1 MIAGNGVLS
10 LHESPLTSRLSLITL
25 PRFHMSKTVCII
37 GAFDTKG
44 EDHAFLREEVIKHG
58 HQVLTINTGVLG
70 STTLFPVDFESEEV
84 VRASG
89 LDLDRIRARVDKGE
103 AMKAFDQAAPKL
115 VRDLYEQG
123 KFDGIV
129 GMGGSGGSAII
140 ASAMR
145 SLPIGVP
152 KVLVSTV
159 ASGDVSFYVRG
170 KDITIIPSIVD
181 VAGLNRI
188 SRLIYSRAAGAISGM
203 VETAVPQGGEDRPII
218 TASMFGNTTD
228 CVNACAKALK
238 AKGYEV
244 LVFHATGAGGRS
256 METLVTDGLV
266 EAVLDI
272 TTTEWA
278 DELCHGVFSAGPER
292 LDAPGQRGIPHL
304 IVPGCVDMANFGA
317 PATVPERFRQ
327 AKRLFYEW
335 NPSVTLMRTNA
346 EENRQMGEIFAKKA
360 NAAKGPVAF
369 LIPLGGVSMLD
380 GDGQPFCDRE
390 ADRAMFDAIKTN
402 LNPAI
407 PVVEVDLNINDPA
420 FAAGAVEMMLELIQ
434 QNNSNRSKQR

>member
-1 MIAGNGVLS
+1 
-10 LHESPLTSRLSLITL
+10 
-25 PRFHMSKTVCII
+25 MSTICVI

-44 EDHAFLREEVIKHG
+44 EDHAFLRQEILKLG
-58 HQVLTINTGVLG
+58 HQVLTINIGVLG
-70 STTLFPVDFESEEV
+70 TTTLFPVDYEAGDVLKAAGSDL
-84 VRASG
+84 AS
-89 LDLDRIRARVDKGE
+89 IRAQGDKGS
-103 AMKAFDQAAPKL
+103 AMKAFDQSAPYL
-115 VRDLYEQG
+115 VRQLYGQG
-123 KFDGIV
+123 KFAGII
-129 GMGGSGGSAII
+129 GMGGSAGSAII

-188 SRLIYSRAAGAISGM
+188 SRLIYARAAGAISGM
-203 VETAVPQGGEDRPII
+203 VENEPPRGAEDRPII

-228 CVNACAKALK
+228 CVNTCAKILND
-238 AKGYEV
+238 KGFEV
-244 LVFHATGAGGRS
+244 LVFHATGAGGKA
-256 METLVTDGLV
+256 METLVADGLV

-278 DELCHGVFSAGPER
+278 DELCQGVFSAGPER
-292 LDAPGQRGIPHL
+292 LDAPGQRGLPHL

-317 PATVPERFRQ
+317 PSTVPEKFRQ

-360 NAAKGPVAF
+360 NAATGPVAF
-369 LIPLGGVSMLD
+369 LIPLRGVSMLD
-380 GDGQPFCDRE
+380 GDGQPFCDRD

-402 LNPAI
+402 VKPGI
-407 PVVEVDLNINDPA
+407 PIVEVDLNINDPA
-420 FAAGAVEMMLELIQ
+420 FAAQAVEMMLELMKH
-434 QNNSNRSKQR
+434 SKTGS

>member
-1 MIAGNGVLS
+1 M
-10 LHESPLTSRLSLITL
+10 P
-25 PRFHMSKTVCII
+25 KTICII

-44 EDHAFLREEVIKHG
+44 EDHAFLREEVIKLG
-58 HQVLTINTGVLG
+58 HQVLTINIGVLG
-70 STTLFPVDFESEEV
+70 STTLFPVDFD
-84 VRASG
+84 ASDVLKAAG
-89 LDLDRIRARVDKGE
+89 IDLNQIRAQRDKAA
-103 AMKAFDQAAPKL
+103 AMKAFDQGAPVL
-115 VRDLYEQG
+115 ARQLYEQG
-123 KFDGIV
+123 KFAGII
-129 GMGGSGGSAII
+129 GMGGSGGSSII

-145 SLPIGVP
+145 SLPIGLP

-188 SRLIYSRAAGAISGM
+188 SRLIYSRAAGAICGM
-203 VETAVPQGGEDRPII
+203 VQNEPPSASEDRPII
-218 TASMFGNTTD
+218 AASMFGNTTD
-228 CVNACAKALK
+228 CVNASVKALNE
-238 AKGYEV
+238 KGFEV
-244 LVFHATGAGGRS
+244 LVFHATGAGGRA

-317 PATVPERFRQ
+317 PSTVPEKFRQ
-327 AKRLFYEW
+327 TKRLFYEW
-335 NPSVTLMRTNA
+335 NPSVTLMRTNV

-360 NAAKGPVAF
+360 NAATGPVAF
-369 LIPLGGVSMLD
+369 LIPLRGVSMLD

-390 ADRAMFDAIKTN
+390 ADRAMFDAIKAN
-402 LNPAI
+402 IKSGI
-407 PVVEVDLNINDPA
+407 PVIEVDLNINDPA
-420 FAAGAVEMMLELIQ
+420 FAAKAVEMMLELINERERAETSESEREPQ
-434 QNNSNRSKQR
+434 QGAR